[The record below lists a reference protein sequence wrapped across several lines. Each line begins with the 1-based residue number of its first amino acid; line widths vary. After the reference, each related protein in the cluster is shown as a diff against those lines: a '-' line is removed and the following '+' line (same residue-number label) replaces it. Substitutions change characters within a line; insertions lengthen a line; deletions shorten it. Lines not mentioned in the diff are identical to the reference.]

1 MAYTALQ
8 MHDASAPNLN
18 SCMLPMSPPKRTF
31 ATRHA
36 SLIPIAHTLVHAV
49 AIILTHSLNSPAQD
63 LDGLNNFITTHCTS
77 CHNKTDPQAGLDLS
91 TFTWSVPST
100 EILNTAIRLYDRVDK
115 KEMPP
120 ETETQP
126 KESHR
131 TEFLSTLK
139 KQLISL
145 EKQILSPSQLPFS
158 EWNNPSRTVLRR
170 LNRIEYENTIR
181 DLLNVQVNVKDIL
194 PPDSSSQG
202 FDTVAESLRF
212 SQLQMEKYLE
222 AADVALTAATELSQP
237 PEKFFKRLSLKDE
250 KFIQENLATPDGTQK
265 DPNSKD
271 KHRVLFRELP
281 DAIVMFSTGY
291 PPGDFRSFSAPA
303 TGNYRIRASAYA
315 YQTQGQPATL
325 RIYTHR
331 FREKRLL
338 GFFEM
343 PPEPREIEFIAHLEK
358 NHLIQVLPY
367 GVGVDPDGK
376 DIWNI
381 GATEFKGSGLALQ
394 WIEIEG
400 PLGNWP
406 PQSVET
412 LYPNVPL
419 KEIPKNKRRWRPQ
432 GTLGFE
438 LAPNS
443 DVPINDTSTP
453 DTLATET
460 KRVVSHFAQRAFRRP
475 LEPEEDAP
483 FVQLALDA
491 LNDGATFEQSTN
503 LAFRA
508 ILTAPQFLF
517 FDESDGQ
524 LSDFALANRLA
535 YFLWSSPPDQV
546 LLELA
551 QSGSLHDP
559 THLHQQ
565 TERLLNHPKAAN
577 FVKNFTGQWLD
588 LRKINATS
596 PDKQLYPEFDEMLE
610 DSMVKESEAFFTEL
624 LAKNEPITS
633 VIHSDFLMINRTMA
647 KHYGIEGVSSERFE
661 RIPLP
666 PGSPRGGV
674 MTQAAILKVTANGT
688 VTSPVVRGAW
698 VLKQI
703 LGTPPAAPPPNV
715 GSVEPDTRG
724 ASTIRELLDK
734 HRNSPTCAS
743 CHRDIDPPGFA
754 LEAFDVIGGYREN
767 YRSLEQGT
775 KPTWKLNGRD
785 IWQFKVGPLVD
796 TTGTTRDGI
805 SFSNIQELKQ
815 ILLRN
820 PSQITRTLTEKL
832 LIYASGSKIR
842 FSDRD
847 AINTLVQDVQAQ
859 GGGLRSL
866 VHAVVQSQLFQQK

>member
-1 MAYTALQ
+1 
-8 MHDASAPNLN
+8 
-18 SCMLPMSPPKRTF
+18 MLPMSPSKSTF

-36 SLIPIAHTLVHAV
+36 SLLLSVRRLSHAV
-49 AIILTHSLNSPAQD
+49 VMLVPLSLNTNAQD
-63 LDGLNNFITTHCTS
+63 LDGLNNFVTTHCTS
-77 CHNKTDPQAGLDLS
+77 CHNTTDPQAGLDLS
-91 TFTWSVPST
+91 SLSWNIPST
-100 EILNTAIRLYDRVDK
+100 ENLNTVIRLYDRVDK

-120 ETETQP
+120 ETETP
-126 KESHR
+126 PNESQR
-131 TEFLSTLK
+131 NEFLSKLK
-139 KQLISL
+139 KHLITL
-145 EKQILSPSQLPFS
+145 EKQNVSPSTSSDS
-158 EWNNPSRTVLRR
+158 ELSTPSRTVLRR
-170 LNRIEYENTIR
+170 LNRVEYENTIR

-212 SQLQMEKYLE
+212 SQLQIEKYLE

-237 PEKFFKRLSLKDE
+237 PERFSKRLSLKDE

-291 PPGDFRSFSAPA
+291 PPGDFRAFSAPA

-315 YQTQGQPATL
+315 YQSQGEPATL

-343 PPEPREIEFIAHLEK
+343 PAEPREVEFIAHLEK
-358 NHLIQVLPY
+358 DHLIQVLPY
-367 GVGVDPDGK
+367 GVGIDPDGK

-381 GATEFKGSGLALQ
+381 GAPEFKGSGLAFQ

-419 KEIPKNKRRWRPQ
+419 KEIPQNKRRWRSQ

-438 LAPNS
+438 LDPHTQPTGSN
-443 DVPINDTSTP
+443 VNP
-453 DTLATET
+453 TEALGPET
-460 KRVVSHFAQRAFRRP
+460 QRIVSHFAQRAFRRP

-483 FVQLALDA
+483 FVQLAFNA
-491 LNDGATFEQSTN
+491 LKDGATFEQATN
-503 LAFRA
+503 IAFRA

-524 LSDFALANRLA
+524 LNDFALANRLA
-535 YFLWSSPPDQV
+535 YFLWSSPPDQE
-546 LLELA
+546 LLDLA
-551 QSGSLHDP
+551 KAGSLHNP
-559 THLHQQ
+559 NVLRQQ
-565 TERLLNHPKAAN
+565 TERLLDHPKAAN

-647 KHYGIEGVSSERFE
+647 NHYGIEGVSSERFE

-666 PGSPRGGV
+666 AGSPRGGV

-703 LGTPPAAPPPNV
+703 LGTPPSAPPPNV

-734 HRNSPTCAS
+734 HRNSTTCAA

-754 LEAFDVIGGYREN
+754 LEAFDVIGGYRDN

-785 IWQFKVGPLVD
+785 IWQFKVGPRVD
-796 TTGTTRDGI
+796 TTGTTRDGR

-815 ILLRN
+815 SLLEN
-820 PSQITRTLTEKL
+820 PSQIVRTLTEKL
-832 LIYASGSKIR
+832 IIYASGSKIR

-847 AINTLVQDVQAQ
+847 EITALVQNVQSQ
-859 GGGLRSL
+859 GGGLRTL
-866 VHAVVQSQLFQQK
+866 IHAVVQSNLFQQK